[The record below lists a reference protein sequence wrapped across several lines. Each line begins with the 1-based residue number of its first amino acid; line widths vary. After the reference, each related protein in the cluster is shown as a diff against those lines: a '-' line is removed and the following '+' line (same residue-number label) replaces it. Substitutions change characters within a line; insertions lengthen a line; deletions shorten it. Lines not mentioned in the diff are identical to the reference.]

1 MDDTSDDTNEIT
13 SESTDASSLRID
25 TARLLRRLDELGQ
38 IGRIDGPNGE
48 WGNAR
53 LALTDDDRAGR
64 DLVVTWMRDLGLD
77 VAVDAIG
84 NVVATRMGADPALAP
99 VMVGSHIDTVGTG
112 GRFDGNLGVLTGLE
126 IVETLEGAG
135 VVTPRSLQVAFFT
148 DEEGSRFAPDML
160 GSLVFVGGL
169 ALEQA
174 LDLVAADDGSRLGD
188 ELERIG
194 YAGSVPCPTASAPY
208 AFVELH
214 IEQGPILEAEG
225 VTIGVVEGVQG
236 ISWTE
241 IEIVGQSAH
250 AGTTPMRLRHDP
262 AYCAAAI
269 TTYVRDLTRR
279 LGGDQVGTVG
289 RIDVHP
295 NLVNVVPARVVLTAD
310 LRNTDDRILRE
321 AESRLMTFLDELAAT
336 EGVTITTSSLARF
349 EPVEFDPTMVDL
361 VEATAGRLGHSTRRM
376 PSGAGHDAQML
387 ARICPTAMVFTPSVD
402 GLSHNIAEFTEAAD
416 IEAGANVLLQVVL
429 DLLAEP
435 VER

>member
-1 MDDTSDDTNEIT
+1 
-13 SESTDASSLRID
+13 
-25 TARLLRRLDELGQ
+25 
-38 IGRIDGPNGE
+38 
-48 WGNAR
+48 
-53 LALTDDDRAGR
+53 
-64 DLVVTWMRDLGLD
+64 
-77 VAVDAIG
+77 
-84 NVVATRMGADPALAP
+84 
-99 VMVGSHIDTVGTG
+99 MVGSHIDTVGTG

-126 IVETLEGAG
+126 IVETLERAG
-135 VVTPRSLQVAFFT
+135 VVTHRPLQVAFFT

-160 GSLVFVGGL
+160 GSLVYVGGMP
-169 ALEQA
+169 LEQA
-174 LDLVAADDGSRLGD
+174 LDLVAADDGARLGD

-194 YAGSVPCPTASAPY
+194 YAGPVPCPTAAAPH

-241 IEIVGQSAH
+241 ITIVGQSAH

-269 TTYVRDLTRR
+269 TTYVRDLTRH

-289 RIDVHP
+289 RIDVYP
-295 NLVNVVPARVVLTAD
+295 NLVNVVPARVVMAVD
-310 LRNTDDRILRE
+310 LRNTDDRVLRE
-321 AESRLMTFLDELAAT
+321 AESRLTAFLEELADA

-349 EPVEFDPTMVDL
+349 EPVEFDPAMVDL
-361 VEATAGRLGHSTRRM
+361 VEATAQRLDHSTRRM

-387 ARICPTAMVFTPSVD
+387 ARICPTAMVFTPSVN
-402 GLSHNIAEFTEAAD
+402 GLSHNIAEFTEAVD

-429 DLLAEP
+429 DLLDSP
-435 VER
+435 